1 MAKLTYEDKEFL
13 NKNENIADKN
23 KVNDSDLNEIK
34 NVVNENADSVGNL
47 SNLNTTDK
55 TSLVNAINEVNN
67 KSAITVMVSENK
79 QYAQNNY
86 LVVDA
91 YNEIINQIGNN
102 ITMTSNGVFKV
113 NKGMNLFLSFY
124 NNIQPRSA
132 NQLIM
137 YRVTVNN
144 EDIYSQ
150 AGFECGN
157 QWGNSGQTLAPFVL
171 KLNKNDTVSI
181 KLYASENTCTVRAS
195 SYITL
200 IEI

>member
-1 MAKLTYEDKEFL
+1 MKVNEKLTQ
-13 NKNENIADKN
+13 
-23 KVNDSDLNEIK
+23 DLREQIG
-34 NVVNENADSVGNL
+34 DL
-47 SNLNTTDK
+47 SSLNTNNK
-55 TSLVNAINEVNN
+55 TNLVNAINEINN
-67 KSAITVMVSENK
+67 KSAIMVKANANK

-113 NKGMNLFLSFY
+113 NKDMNLFLSFY
-124 NNIQPRSA
+124 NNIQPWSA

-181 KLYASENTCTVRAS
+181 KLYASDNTCTVRAS

>member
-1 MAKLTYEDKEFL
+1 MAKITYEDKEFL
-13 NKNENIADKN
+13 NKNESIADKN
-23 KVNDSDLNEIK
+23 KVNDTDLNQIKEVVNGNDDNIGDLSDLNTNDK
-34 NVVNENADSVGNL
+34 SSV
-47 SNLNTTDK
+47 
-55 TSLVNAINEVNN
+55 VNAINEVNN
-67 KSAITVMVSENK
+67 KSAIMVKANANK
-79 QYAQNNY
+79 QYAKNNY

-113 NKGMNLFLSFY
+113 NKGMNLFLNFY
-124 NNIQPRSA
+124 NNIQPSSA